1 MGAPYW
7 QTGMGNSM
15 LYVFAVVCG
24 GSLAALVLLASV
36 ISLVKYLWS
45 RL

>member
-1 MGAPYW
+1 M
-7 QTGMGNSM
+7 
-15 LYVFAVVCG
+15 AVVCG
-24 GSLAALVLLASV
+24 GSLAALVLLAAV